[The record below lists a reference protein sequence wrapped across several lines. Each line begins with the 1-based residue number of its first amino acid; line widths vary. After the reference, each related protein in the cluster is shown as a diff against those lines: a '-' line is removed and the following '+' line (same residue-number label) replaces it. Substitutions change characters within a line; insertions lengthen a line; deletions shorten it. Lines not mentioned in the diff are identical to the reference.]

1 MPTRHVRR
9 PDDSPRAE
17 SMTDAADEHVS
28 PLRQL
33 MAEATGDAYLAFE
46 SLEEARADPHGAVIL
61 EGDDGGQIYTVAP
74 AGVVSCAE
82 DALDELLCDLDTIC
96 WPHNDW
102 DSARV
107 VFERRAVGAPVAGGM
122 GGGIV
127 TRQAWIHPAL
137 VQLELGQEIRDVL
150 SGELDRLSSESRAKR
165 QP

>member
-1 MPTRHVRR
+1 
-9 PDDSPRAE
+9 
-17 SMTDAADEHVS
+17 MTDAAAAHVS

-33 MAEATGDAYLAFE
+33 IADATGDFYLAFA
-46 SLEEARADPHGAVIL
+46 SLDEAKADPLGAVIL
-61 EGDDGGQIYTVAP
+61 EGDDGGQIYVVVP
-74 AGVVSCAE
+74 ASVVNCSE
-82 DALDELLCDLDTIC
+82 DALSELLHDLDRIC

-137 VQLELGQEIRDVL
+137 VQLELGQEILDVL
-150 SGELDRLSSESRAKR
+150 SGELERLSSESRAKR